1 MTATTTLSR
10 EETRIRELLDAQ
22 AQSLRTKN
30 VDALMSH
37 YAPEEITYDLP
48 APLQRVG
55 AAAYRKNF
63 ETWFRAVKGPIDY
76 ELRDL
81 HLAASGDVAFG
92 HYLGHVRSTRTTGEK
107 ADYWVRVTAGFR
119 KLDGEW
125 MVVHEHISVPVHMET
140 MKAAFDLR
148 P

>member
-1 MTATTTLSR
+1 MTAATTPAR
-10 EETRIRELLDAQ
+10 KETRIRELLDAQ
-22 AQSLRTKN
+22 AQSLRARN
-30 VDALMSH
+30 VDALMTH
-37 YAPEEITYDLP
+37 YAPSEITYYLP

-55 AAAYRKNF
+55 ADAYRKNF
-63 ETWFRAVKGPIDY
+63 EAWFGSMQGPIDY

-119 KLDGEW
+119 KIDGAW
-125 MVVHEHISVPVHMET
+125 MIVHEHISVPVHMET